1 MAIKFQYNKTSL
13 NNLVKQLRARRRALP
28 TLQNKESA
36 LRIEVMKAK
45 AQSEKL
51 VQDLNA
57 ALVRYDYLAALWN
70 EFDPGLISITDV
82 ELRTVKVAGVKTPAL
97 GEITYELRPFN
108 AFTAPDWFAD
118 GVAILKE
125 LSRLGI
131 ESEVYMEKSRILEYQ
146 RKKTTQKVNLYEKV
160 QIPGYM
166 EAIRKI
172 KRYMEDEEN
181 LSKASSKIV
190 KSRHEQ
196 EAAEEE
202 ALLEAARASAQHKPE
217 EQEVRP

>member
-13 NNLVKQLRARRRALP
+13 NNLGKQLKMRQKALP
-28 TLQNKESA
+28 TLKNKESA
-36 LRIEVMKAK
+36 LRLEVRKAK
-45 AQSEKL
+45 EKSEQLIK
-51 VQDLNA
+51 DLEA
-57 ALVRYDYLAALWN
+57 AMQRYDYLAALWN

-82 ELRTVKVAGVKTPAL
+82 DLVTVKVAGVKTPDL
-97 GEITYELRPFN
+97 KDIHYEIHEFN
-108 AFTAPDWFAD
+108 AFAKPAWYAD

-131 ESEVYMEKSRILEYQ
+131 ESEVYLEKARILDYQ

-160 QIPGYM
+160 QIPGYQ

-181 LSKASSKIV
+181 LTKAASKIV
-190 KSRHEQ
+190 KSRHAQ
-196 EAAEEE
+196 EEDENDD
-202 ALLEAARASAQHKPE
+202 
-217 EQEVRP
+217 

>member
-13 NNLVKQLRARRRALP
+13 TDLGKQLKMRQRALP

-36 LRIEVMKAK
+36 LRLEVRKAK
-45 AQSEKL
+45 EESEQL
-51 VQDLNA
+51 IADLDA
-57 ALVRYDYLAALWN
+57 ALLRYDYLAALWN
-70 EFDPGLISITDV
+70 EFEPGLIEIVDV
-82 ELRTVKVAGVKTPAL
+82 ELYTKKVAGVKTPAL
-97 GEITYELRPFN
+97 GEIKYEIHPFN
-108 AFTAPDWFAD
+108 AFVKPAWFAD

-131 ESEVYMEKSRILEYQ
+131 ESEVYKEKARILDYQ

-160 QIPGYM
+160 QIPGYK

-190 KSRHEQ
+190 KNRH
-196 EAAEEE
+196 ALEEE
-202 ALLEAARASAQHKPE
+202 E
-217 EQEVRP
+217 EL

>member
-13 NNLVKQLRARRRALP
+13 TEIGKQLKVRQRALP

-36 LRIEVMKAK
+36 LRLEVRKAK
-45 AQSEKL
+45 EDSERL
-51 VQDLNA
+51 IAELED
-57 ALVRYDYLAALWN
+57 ALLRYDYLAALWN
-70 EFDPGLISITDV
+70 EFEPGLVAITDV
-82 ELRTVKVAGVKTPAL
+82 DLYTRKVAGVKTPAL
-97 GEITYELRPFN
+97 GEIHYELRPFN
-108 AFTAPDWFAD
+108 AFMKPAWYAD
-118 GVAILKE
+118 GVAILKD

-131 ESEVYMEKSRILEYQ
+131 ESEIYREKARILDYQ

-160 QIPGYM
+160 QIPGYQ

-190 KSRHEQ
+190 KNRHAEEEEQ
-196 EAAEEE
+196 EAS
-202 ALLEAARASAQHKPE
+202 AL
-217 EQEVRP
+217 

>member
-13 NNLVKQLRARRRALP
+13 NNLGKQLKMRQKALP
-28 TLQNKESA
+28 TLKNKESA
-36 LRIEVMKAK
+36 LRLEVRKAK
-45 AQSEKL
+45 EKSEQLIK
-51 VQDLNA
+51 DLEA
-57 ALVRYDYLAALWN
+57 AMQRYDYLAALWN

-82 ELRTVKVAGVKTPAL
+82 DLVTVKVAGVKTPDL
-97 GEITYELRPFN
+97 KDIHYEIHEFN
-108 AFTAPDWFAD
+108 AFAKPAWYAD

-131 ESEVYMEKSRILEYQ
+131 ESEVYMEKSRILDWQ

-160 QIPGYM
+160 QIPGYQ

-181 LSKASSKIV
+181 LSKAASKIV
-190 KSRHEQ
+190 KSRH
-196 EAAEEE
+196 AEEE
-202 ALLEAARASAQHKPE
+202 
-217 EQEVRP
+217 EQENG

>member
-1 MAIKFQYNKTSL
+1 MAIKFQYNKTAL
-13 NNLVKQLRARRRALP
+13 NNLGKQLKMRQKALP

-36 LRIEVMKAK
+36 LRLEVRKAK
-45 AQSEKL
+45 EQSEKL
-51 VQDLNA
+51 EKELDNA
-57 ALVRYDYLAALWN
+57 LRKYDYLAALWN

-82 ELRTVKVAGVKTPAL
+82 DLITVKVAGVKTPAL
-97 GEITYELRPFN
+97 NDIAYEIKPFN
-108 AFTAPDWFAD
+108 AFTKPAWFAD

-131 ESEVYMEKSRILEYQ
+131 ESEVYKEKNRMLEYQ

-160 QIPGYM
+160 QIPGYK

-190 KSRHEQ
+190 KSRHQ
-196 EAAEEE
+196 AEEE
-202 ALLEAARASAQHKPE
+202 ME
-217 EQEVRP
+217 EQA

>member
-13 NNLVKQLRARRRALP
+13 NNLGKQLKIRQNALP

-36 LRIEVMKAK
+36 LRVEVRKAK
-45 AQSEKL
+45 DESGRVVEELEASLK
-51 VQDLNA
+51 
-57 ALVRYDYLAALWN
+57 RYDYLSALWN
-70 EFDPGLISITDV
+70 EFEPGLISIRDV
-82 ELRTVKVAGVKTPAL
+82 DLVTVKVAGVKTPAVK
-97 GEITYELRPFN
+97 EIHYDIAPFN
-108 AFTAPDWFAD
+108 AFVKPAWFAD

-131 ESEVYMEKSRILEYQ
+131 ESEVLLEKSRILEYQ

-160 QIPGYM
+160 QIPGFK

-181 LSKASSKIV
+181 LSKASQKIV
-190 KSRHEQ
+190 KSRH
-196 EAAEEE
+196 AAEEE
-202 ALLEAARASAQHKPE
+202 ME
-217 EQEVRP
+217 EQV

>member
-13 NNLVKQLRARRRALP
+13 NNLGKQLKMRQKALP
-28 TLQNKESA
+28 TLKNKESA
-36 LRIEVMKAK
+36 LRLEVRKAK
-45 AQSEKL
+45 EKSEQLIK
-51 VQDLNA
+51 DLEA
-57 ALVRYDYLAALWN
+57 AMQRYDYLAALWN

-82 ELRTVKVAGVKTPAL
+82 DLITVKVAGVKTPDL
-97 GEITYELRPFN
+97 KDIHYEIHEFN
-108 AFTAPDWFAD
+108 AFAKPAWYAD

-131 ESEVYMEKSRILEYQ
+131 ESEVYMEKSRILDWQ

-160 QIPGYM
+160 QIPGYQ

-181 LSKASSKIV
+181 LSKAASKIV
-190 KSRHEQ
+190 KSRH
-196 EAAEEE
+196 AEEE
-202 ALLEAARASAQHKPE
+202 
-217 EQEVRP
+217 EQ